1 MKMNMNKNTDEANN
15 CDVVQWE
22 LGVVVGLFV
31 DSDMTLIEDV
41 AKGIESEV
49 AVAGWDVAQKY
60 ADGEAV
66 AEVVVVVRAEICM
79 VEQGDV
85 G

>member
-1 MKMNMNKNTDEANN
+1 MNMNTDAAND

-22 LGVVVGLFV
+22 LEVVVVLVV
-31 DSDMTLIEDV
+31 DSDMTRIEDV
-41 AKGIESEV
+41 VQGIESEV
-49 AVAGWDVAQKY
+49 AVAGWGVAQKY

-66 AEVVVVVRAEICM
+66 AEVVVVVRAEICR

-85 G
+85 E

>member
-1 MKMNMNKNTDEANN
+1 MNMNMNTDAVND
-15 CDVVQWE
+15 CDVVQC
-22 LGVVVGLFV
+22 GLEVIV
-31 DSDMTLIEDV
+31 DSDMIQIED
-41 AKGIESEV
+41 AAQSIESEV
-49 AVAGWDVAQKY
+49 AVAGWGVAQKY

-85 G
+85 E